1 MSTNGG
7 FMSGNYKTIDVFTL
21 FKSLVNKW
29 WIIFICVLLGGLAAF
44 ARDLYLVTPMYE
56 SETIMFIGRKE
67 ESIDFNYGSFA
78 LSEKLIADYRELI
91 ETNQVLRAI
100 KKELDLEISTDNL
113 REQITVDTET
123 GARFMRVNV
132 RYDDPDLAAE
142 ISNRLSEVLK
152 DEALRIIGI
161 ENITIIDHAIPDNE
175 TVSPRIYRDTFIGMV
190 IGAMI
195 SAYIISLRYVVTLKI
210 VDLKMLQDYVELP
223 ILGTVSHSKKT
234 SHQREIKDKYDS
246 LLMGIG
252 PRKIL
257 MITSPE
263 YNILN
268 NEVAIKLS
276 EAYAS
281 YNKRVLLIDGIIRK
295 PTINEYYKVN
305 LTKGLSDA
313 LANPKMLVNYVKPVK
328 PMIDVLTTGYYPRR
342 VEEIFNKEIIGSFIK
357 EVKEAYDVIIIIGP
371 PPQDF
376 AESLLYSR
384 VSDYVIICAYRYK
397 TGIENLSDCVKTL
410 KRIEEEEISIL
421 FDA

>member
-1 MSTNGG
+1 MG
-7 FMSGNYKTIDVFTL
+7 GNYKTIDVFTL
-21 FKSLVNKW
+21 FKSLINKW

-44 ARDLYLVTPMYE
+44 LRDLYLVTPMYE

-91 ETNQVLRAI
+91 ETNQVLRVI
-100 KKELDLEISTDNL
+100 KEELDLNISTDNL
-113 REQITVDTET
+113 REQVTVDTET

-132 RYDDPDLAAE
+132 RYNDPDLAAE

-161 ENITIIDHAIPDNE
+161 ENITIIDHAIPDYE

-190 IGAMI
+190 IGALI

-210 VDLKMLQDYVELP
+210 VDLKMLQDYVKLP
-223 ILGTVSHSKKT
+223 ILGTISHSKKV

-246 LLMGIG
+246 FLMGIG

-263 YNILN
+263 YNVLN
-268 NEVAIKLS
+268 NDVAIKLS
-276 EAYAS
+276 EAYVS
-281 YNKRVLLIDGIIRK
+281 YNKRVLLIDGVIRK

-313 LANPKMLVNYVKPVK
+313 LAHPERIADYVKTVES
-328 PMIDVLTTGYYPRR
+328 MIDILTTGYFPKSI
-342 VEEIFNKEIIGSFIK
+342 EEIFNKETIESFVK

-384 VSDYVIICAYRYK
+384 ISDYVIICAYRYK
-397 TGIENLSDCVKTL
+397 TGIDNLKECEKIL
-410 KRIEEEEISIL
+410 QRIEEEEVSIL
-421 FDA
+421 LDA